1 MLARAGRGFD
11 FGIAARRP
19 QGHARER
26 QMINP
31 FRIGSF
37 RLGSFRFGLPLLG
50 VLVLSVLWP
59 EYAPAQNYPM
69 RPITMIVPF
78 AAGGLT
84 DVPARV
90 LAAMLQERIGQNI
103 VVENKPGGSGTL
115 GGSYAVRAA
124 PDGYTLFANSIA
136 DAQNLYFL
144 PVPYNAIDDFAMI
157 GMIVEGPPLV
167 LIVDAALPY
176 KSLDELLA
184 DARANPNKISF
195 GTSGPATSPAMALAQ
210 LNALGK
216 TAIAGVP
223 FNGSGEAARNVTA
236 SGVQGAFAFYAQA
249 KPLADSGKVRALAI
263 ASPQRIATWPE
274 VPTMQELGF
283 PNFDYRG
290 FVGLASPAKTPAP
303 IIAYLNKALNDVVQ
317 SQDFKSRMA
326 ALGMTVPAENTPE
339 GLADYMR
346 RETKRQGELAALT
359 GIKMTTPRRIDQN
372 ISSEADQIGHYWDL
386 AGQ

>member
-1 MLARAGRGFD
+1 LALQRGAEKARA
-11 FGIAARRP
+11 
-19 QGHARER
+19 QER
-26 QMINP
+26 HVTKP
-31 FRIGSF
+31 SRLSPLRI
-37 RLGSFRFGLPLLG
+37 GLPLFGALLAG
-50 VLVLSVLWP
+50 ALLAGALLSTD
-59 EYAPAQNYPM
+59 AAAQNYPN

-84 DVPARV
+84 DVPARL
-90 LAAMLQERIGQNI
+90 LAGMLQERTGQTI
-103 VVENKPGGSGTL
+103 IVENKPGGSGTL
-115 GGSYAVRAA
+115 GGAYAVRAA

-136 DAQNLYFL
+136 DAQNLWFI

-167 LIVDAALPY
+167 VIVDAALPY
-176 KSLDELLA
+176 KSLGELLA
-184 DARANPNKISF
+184 DARTNPNKISF

-223 FNGSGEAARNVTA
+223 YAGSGEAARNVSP

-249 KPLADSGKVRALAI
+249 KPLADGGKVRALAI

-274 VPTMQELGF
+274 VPTKQELGF
-283 PNFDYRG
+283 PNFDYGG
-290 FVGLASPAKTPAP
+290 FVGLAAPAKTPAP
-303 IIAYLNKALNDVVQ
+303 VIAYLNKALNDVVQ
-317 SQDFKSRMA
+317 SKEFRSRMA

-339 GLADYMR
+339 HLADTMR

-359 GIKMTTPRRIDQN
+359 GIKMTTPQ
-372 ISSEADQIGHYWDL
+372 H
-386 AGQ
+386 

>member
-1 MLARAGRGFD
+1 MGPL
-11 FGIAARRP
+11 
-19 QGHARER
+19 
-26 QMINP
+26 
-31 FRIGSF
+31 
-37 RLGSFRFGLPLLG
+37 RLGLQLLG
-50 VLVLSVLWP
+50 ALVAGVLLTT
-59 EYAPAQNYPM
+59 EAPAQNYPN

-90 LAAMLQERIGQNI
+90 LAGMMQERIGQTI

-115 GGSYAVRAA
+115 GGAYAVRAA

-136 DAQNLYFL
+136 DVQNLYFL

-184 DARANPNKISF
+184 DARVNPTKISF

-223 FNGSGEAARNVTA
+223 YAGSGEAARNVSP

-249 KPLADSGKVRALAI
+249 KPLADGSKVRALAI
-263 ASPQRIATWPE
+263 ARPQRIATWSE
-274 VPTMQELGF
+274 VATMQELGF
-283 PNFDYRG
+283 PNFDYSG
-290 FVGLASPAKTPAP
+290 FVGLAAPAKTPEP
-303 IIAYLNKALNDVVQ
+303 VIAYLNKALNDVVQ
-317 SQDFKSRMA
+317 SQEFRSRMA

-339 GLADYMR
+339 RLAEYMR

-359 GIKMTTPRRIDQN
+359 GIQMTAPPK
-372 ISSEADQIGHYWDL
+372 
-386 AGQ
+386 

>member
-1 MLARAGRGFD
+1 
-11 FGIAARRP
+11 
-19 QGHARER
+19 
-26 QMINP
+26 MINR
-31 FRIGSF
+31 FRLGPF
-37 RLGSFRFGLPLLG
+37 RLGSSRLGLPLLG
-50 VLVLSVLWP
+50 ALVLSVLWP
-59 EYAPAQNYPM
+59 EYAPAQNYPS

-78 AAGGLT
+78 AVGGLT

-167 LIVDAALPY
+167 LIIDAALPY

-184 DARANPNKISF
+184 DARANPSKISF
-195 GTSGPATSPAMALAQ
+195 GTSGPATSPAMATAQ
-210 LNALGK
+210 LNSLAK

-283 PNFDYRG
+283 PNFDYTG
-290 FVGLASPAKTPAP
+290 FVGLAAPAKTPPA
-303 IIAYLNKALNDVVQ
+303 IVAYLNKQLNEVVQ
-317 SQDFKSRMA
+317 SEAFRSRMA
-326 ALGMTVPAENTPE
+326 ALGMTVPALAQNTPD
-339 GLADYMR
+339 AF
-346 RETKRQGELAALT
+346 ETAPA
-359 GIKMTTPRRIDQN
+359 
-372 ISSEADQIGHYWDL
+372 
-386 AGQ
+386 